1 MIKTFQAGPID
12 SIVRKSDK
20 NGHLIALVTFKHV
33 ESVDYA
39 VSLFNNILLFSL
51 KLKVQHSQ
59 KTASQSQLQADLNK
73 SSSSPAG
80 GSTPLGMNRSYSRNQ
95 VNENVYESPK
105 IPLLQQQPLMQLM
118 TAQFSPA
125 MMHSFNQF
133 ANQNLPSFATPSHQ
147 RNQHQSRHQ
156 HSSHGHSYHQSSKH
170 PHRTTS
176 YDERRHTS
184 QNDHRRSS
192 NRSRSPHDRRRK

>member
-59 KTASQSQLQADLNK
+59 KKASQSQLQADLNK

-80 GSTPLGMNRSYSRNQ
+80 GSTPLGINRSYSRNQ
-95 VNENVYESPK
+95 VKENVYESPK

-125 MMHSFNQF
+125 MMHSY
-133 ANQNLPSFATPSHQ
+133 ANQNLPSFTTPTHQ

-156 HSSHGHSYHQSSKH
+156 HSSHDHSYHQSSKR
-170 PHRTTS
+170 PLRMMSADT
-176 YDERRHTS
+176 
-184 QNDHRRSS
+184 
-192 NRSRSPHDRRRK
+192 RSRTIITDRRIDRDRLMIGDENN